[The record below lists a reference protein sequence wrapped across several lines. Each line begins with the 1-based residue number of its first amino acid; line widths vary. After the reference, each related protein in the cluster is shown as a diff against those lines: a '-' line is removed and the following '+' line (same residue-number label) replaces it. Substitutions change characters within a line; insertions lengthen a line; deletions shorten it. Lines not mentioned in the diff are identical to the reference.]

1 MKTVLL
7 SAPYIMAS
15 IGRFKPVFE
24 HYGINTIVADV
35 TERLEEEDL
44 LRYAGQ
50 FDGVVCGDDRFSERV
65 MIASLP
71 RLKVISKWG
80 TGIDSIDLEAAK
92 RLDIQVCN
100 TPNAFT
106 LPVADTV
113 LGYILSFARNIPWMD
128 ADIKSGEW
136 QKISGKSLAE
146 LTLGVVGVGNIGKA
160 VIQRARGFGMRLIGN
175 DVVTIDPGFIHDYK
189 MSMLSLPELLSESDY
204 ISLNCDLNPTSRHL
218 VNDKTL
224 GMMKADAVLINTAR
238 GPVVEEPAL
247 IRALQ
252 TGSLRGA
259 ALDVFEV
266 EPLPPDSPLK
276 QMRNVL
282 LGSHNSN
289 SSPMA
294 WEHVHWNTIR
304 NLLEGLG
311 VPCDDLERIGSTA
324 IDGGSI

>member
-1 MKTVLL
+1 
-7 SAPYIMAS
+7 
-15 IGRFKPVFE
+15 
-24 HYGINTIVADV
+24 
-35 TERLEEEDL
+35 
-44 LRYAGQ
+44 
-50 FDGVVCGDDRFSERV
+50 
-65 MIASLP
+65 
-71 RLKVISKWG
+71 
-80 TGIDSIDLEAAK
+80 
-92 RLDIQVCN
+92 
-100 TPNAFT
+100 
-106 LPVADTV
+106 
-113 LGYILSFARNIPWMD
+113 
-128 ADIKSGEW
+128 
-136 QKISGKSLAE
+136 
-146 LTLGVVGVGNIGKA
+146 
-160 VIQRARGFGMRLIGN
+160 
-175 DVVTIDPGFIHDYK
+175 
-189 MSMLSLPELLSESDY
+189 
-204 ISLNCDLNPTSRHL
+204 